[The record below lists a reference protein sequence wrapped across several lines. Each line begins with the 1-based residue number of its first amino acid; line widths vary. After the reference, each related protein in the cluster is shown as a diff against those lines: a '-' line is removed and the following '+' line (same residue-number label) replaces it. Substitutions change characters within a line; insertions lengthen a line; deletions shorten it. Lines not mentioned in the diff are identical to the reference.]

1 MKKVNNRH
9 IRFRH
14 KITESSM
21 TAQSHC
27 QCSYFVSFIVLSQ
40 SVSSVQIRDL
50 CDLISISS

>member
-1 MKKVNNRH
+1 MKKVNSRH

-14 KITESSM
+14 KITESST

-40 SVSSVQIRDL
+40 SVSSVQILDL